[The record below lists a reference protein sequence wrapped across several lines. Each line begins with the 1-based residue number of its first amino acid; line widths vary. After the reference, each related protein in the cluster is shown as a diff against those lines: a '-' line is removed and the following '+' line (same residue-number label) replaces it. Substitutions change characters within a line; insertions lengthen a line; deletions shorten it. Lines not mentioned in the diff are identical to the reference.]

1 MKKILS
7 LLLILA
13 FSIQFCLAEVT
24 DEENIDVYF
33 TEQPEQTTQLN
44 GYLEYNQN
52 AEQQEQAQIQAQEP
66 EKEAE
71 AINLEPIETK
81 QINFTK
87 PKNFGSK
94 SLISASKKPSFHPMQ
109 EELGTPSKF
118 ATPEYEIR
126 PISTSY
132 SQKFGKLSVGTTYG
146 SSLSNARQNYST
158 GVFTKYEGKHFAV
171 STAFAKNTN
180 SNYDSYSDSFS
191 FAPEFKITKR
201 LSLLDVMQTD
211 INQINKSN
219 EVVLRYTPH
228 LKKYADDIQFELGA
242 GQSFYQDTYV
252 DSSVRFSTKFK
263 L

>member
-13 FSIQFCLAEVT
+13 FSTQFCLADGT

-33 TEQPEQTTQLN
+33 TEEPAQTTPLN

-52 AEQQEQAQIQAQEP
+52 AEQQEESQAQTQNQEP
-66 EKEAE
+66 EAE
-71 AINLEPIETK
+71 AIHLDPTETA
-81 QINFTK
+81 QINFSK
-87 PKNFGSK
+87 PKSFGAK
-94 SLISASKKPSFHPMQ
+94 SLISNSKKPTFHPIQ
-109 EELGTPSKF
+109 EELGTVSKF
-118 ATPEYEIR
+118 STPEYDIH
-126 PISTSY
+126 PVSTSY
-132 SQKFGKLSVGTTYG
+132 SKKFGKFSVGTTYG
-146 SSLSNARQNYST
+146 SSLSSARQSYST
-158 GVFTKYEGKHFAV
+158 GVFTKYEGRHFALNTGF
-171 STAFAKNTN
+171 SKSTN

-191 FAPEFKITKR
+191 LAPELKITKR

-228 LKKYADDIQFELGA
+228 FKKYADDIQFELGA